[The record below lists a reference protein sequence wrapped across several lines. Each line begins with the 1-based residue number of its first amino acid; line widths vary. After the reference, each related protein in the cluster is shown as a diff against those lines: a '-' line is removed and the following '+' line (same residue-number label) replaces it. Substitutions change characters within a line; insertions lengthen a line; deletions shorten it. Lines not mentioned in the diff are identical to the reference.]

1 MPIVDEYLFTPCAR
15 KAIDEGFPETI
26 REPEFSAAMK
36 VLQKNLILCNFKD
49 MDGRTKARALKTL
62 GFLGFEN

>member
-15 KAIDEGFPETI
+15 KAIDEGFPETT

-36 VLQKNLILCNFKD
+36 VLQKNLILCHFKD
-49 MDGRTKARALKTL
+49 MDGCTKARARKTL
-62 GFLGFEN
+62 GFLGFKD